1 MGSIGVN
8 MSVTLDGVL
17 QAPARAGEVTR
28 GGFTHG
34 GWGQGYH
41 EDLAVQ
47 DAPRSAPGTF
57 ATVWGQLPELVSTD
71 GTILIR
77 MTAVGWVTNPS
88 SARVR
93 LRPHNQGR
101 PSTGSR
107 SVCRQPEPQSTPY

>member
-8 MSVTLDGVL
+8 MSVTRDSRGAL

-47 DAPRSAPGTF
+47 DAPRSASLARF
-57 ATVWGQLPELVSTD
+57 RD
-71 GTILIR
+71 R
-77 MTAVGWVTNPS
+77 VGAA
-88 SARVR
+88 ARA
-93 LRPHNQGR
+93 
-101 PSTGSR
+101 
-107 SVCRQPEPQSTPY
+107 RQH